1 MSCQAL
7 SVPDT
12 VLNDLK
18 VLVQFAKEVWDSR
31 YIYNFTFRG
40 TQRLF
45 FCKITIRR
53 SYSCLLVRSS
63 LCSCSCLLV
72 CSVLHWKTQKKKC
85 LFNVGY
91 ILAASIEGKG
101 RGAWEWIARSPP
113 RLQELRESQLGGVKL
128 GDPVVATF

>member
-45 FCKITIRR
+45 F
-53 SYSCLLVRSS
+53 L
-63 LCSCSCLLV
+63 
-72 CSVLHWKTQKKKC
+72 
-85 LFNVGY
+85 
-91 ILAASIEGKG
+91 
-101 RGAWEWIARSPP
+101 
-113 RLQELRESQLGGVKL
+113 
-128 GDPVVATF
+128 